1 MPFFCSELR
10 AISMTSRLA
19 RWNAVARRRA
29 AHDRPIA
36 SYAGASF
43 ACSSVDSK

>member
-1 MPFFCSELR
+1 MPTAST
-10 AISMTSRLA
+10 MTEASA
-19 RWNAVARRRA
+19 KPDWAT
-29 AHDRPIA
+29 PIA